1 MKTELTEI
9 EKESI
14 DKLVD
19 VYKQELVDQVM
30 NAPIANR
37 QGVTV
42 ENITNAVLHYYGV
55 TKNSLYSRDRKAHI
69 VKARAVWFWLL
80 RQPEMETALSIIR
93 IADKAEMNHA
103 SVIHNIK
110 RIDNDLMFDDKY
122 TVAELTEI
130 LRSLGFRNKSTRR
143 LCKESLYTR
152 TSQKD

>member
-1 MKTELTEI
+1 VKKLSDI

-14 DKLVD
+14 DRLVD
-19 VYKQELVDQVM
+19 VYREELVDQVV
-30 NAPIANR
+30 NAPLANR
-37 QGVTV
+37 QGVNI
-42 ENITNAVLHYYGV
+42 ENITNAILQYYGV
-55 TKNSLYSRDRKAHI
+55 TREMMFARDRKAHI

-80 RQPEMETALSIIR
+80 RQPEMETALSIVR

-130 LRSLGFRNKSTRR
+130 LRSLGFRFY
-143 LCKESLYTR
+143 KEGTKYFI
-152 TSQKD
+152 K

>member
-1 MKTELTEI
+1 VKEELSEI
-9 EKESI
+9 QKDSI

-19 VYKQELVDQVM
+19 VYRSQLIDHVV
-30 NAPIANR
+30 NAPLTNR
-37 QGVTV
+37 QGVNV
-42 ENITNAVLHYYGV
+42 ENITNAVLQYYSV
-55 TKNSLYSRDRKAHI
+55 TKKMMFAKDRKAHI

-80 RQPEMETALSIIR
+80 RQPEMETALSIVR

-130 LRSLGFRNKSTRR
+130 LRSLGFRFY
-143 LCKESLYTR
+143 KEGTKYFI
-152 TSQKD
+152 K